1 MTHDAPLPLTEALT
15 HDASSNDRGELE
27 EPTQQVV
34 LFRLAGRRF
43 ALPGQAVK
51 EILDGEQPVY
61 PLPGLPA
68 STEGVIHLRGQIESV
83 VYLHALLGMAL
94 PTSPSASQMIL
105 MVNAAGLTS
114 GARVDQLDD
123 VCDIPQNALKSPPDS
138 LSEALRPYVTALFQ
152 YHESAPNESAPN
164 DSPER
169 DAVALLDAGAL
180 FTAYQNGL
188 G

>member
-1 MTHDAPLPLTEALT
+1 MTHDAPLSLTEALT
-15 HDASSNDRGELE
+15 PNATRNDTIERE
-27 EPTQQVV
+27 EPTQQFV
-34 LFRLAGRRF
+34 LFRLEGRRF
-43 ALPGQAVK
+43 ALPGHAVT
-51 EILDGEQPVY
+51 EILGGEQPVY

-83 VYLHALLGMAL
+83 VYLHALLGMT
-94 PTSPSASQMIL
+94 PPSSPFASQMIL

-114 GARVDQLDD
+114 GVRVDQLDD
-123 VCDIPQNALKSPPDS
+123 VCDIAQSALKTPPDS

-152 YHESAPNESAPN
+152 YRESAPSDSA
-164 DSPER
+164 DH
-169 DAVALLDAGAL
+169 DAVALLDASAL